1 MYRLGIDL
9 GGTNIVAGVVDEEYK
24 IVAKANCKT
33 NIPRPESEICDSM
46 AEVAKKAVEKAGIT
60 MDEIDSIG
68 IGVPGAVNPKTGVIE
83 YSANLFFHNWE
94 VVKMM
99 TERLDKKVIIENDA
113 NAAALGEYLAGSAKG
128 TKNAVAITL
137 GTGIGGG
144 IIINGKI
151 YSGSNYAGAELG
163 HMVIIK
169 DGKECGCGRKG
180 CWEAYASATGLIN
193 LTKQKILSEKLDFS
207 YMLKVADGDINKV
220 NGKTAFDAAAAGDP
234 DAQEVLDEYFGYLAT
249 GLVNIIN
256 IFQPDVLCIASRRF
270 SAPVLSATTRESS
283 ARHSLTDRINNIT
296 FIKTTILIIFE
307 DGCFFANLHK
317 KLEKRYLFL
326 SFCIDYITKS

>member
-24 IVAKANCKT
+24 IIAKASCKT
-33 NIPRPESEICDSM
+33 NVPRPESDICDSM
-46 AEVAKKAVEKAGIT
+46 AEVAVKACEKAGIS
-60 MDEIDSIG
+60 IDDVESIG

-99 TERLDKKVIIENDA
+99 NERLGKKVLIENDA
-113 NAAALGEYLAGSAKG
+113 NAAALGEYLAGAAKG
-128 TKNAVAITL
+128 TKNAIAITL
-137 GTGIGGG
+137 GTGVGGG

-151 YSGSNYAGAELG
+151 YSGSNFAGAELG
-163 HMVIIK
+163 HMVIVK

-180 CWEAYASATGLIN
+180 CWEAYSSATGLIN
-193 LTKQKILSEKLDFS
+193 MTKAKILSEKLDYS
-207 YMLKVADGDINKV
+207 YMLKLADGDINKV
-220 NGKTAFDAAAAGDP
+220 NGKTAFDAAASGDS

-256 IFQPDVLCIASRRF
+256 IFQPDVLCIGGGISNQGENLLRPLRKIIEEERYTKHNDKQT
-270 SAPVLSATTRESS
+270 VLCTC
-283 ARHSLTDRINNIT
+283 SLANDAG
-296 FIKTTILIIFE
+296 II
-307 DGCFFANLHK
+307 GAA
-317 KLEKRYLFL
+317 FL
-326 SFCIDYITKS
+326 D

>member
-9 GGTNIVAGVVDEEYK
+9 GGTNIVAGLVNKDYK
-24 IVAKANCKT
+24 IVARASCKT
-33 NIPRPESEICDSM
+33 NVPRPESEICDSM
-46 AEVAKKAVEKAGIT
+46 AEVAKKAVAKAGIT
-60 MDEIDSIG
+60 MEEVESIG
-68 IGVPGAVNPKTGVIE
+68 IGVPGAVNPKTGIIE

-99 TERLDKKVIIENDA
+99 EERLNTKVIIENDA

-128 TKNAVAITL
+128 AKNAVAITL
-137 GTGIGGG
+137 GTGVGGG
-144 IIINGKI
+144 IIIDGKI

-163 HMVIIK
+163 HMVIVK

-193 LTKQKILSEKLDFS
+193 LTKQKILSGKLDYS
-207 YMLKVADGDINKV
+207 YMLKQCDGDINKV

-256 IFQPDVLCIASRRF
+256 IFQPDVLCIGGGISNQGENL
-270 SAPVLSATTRESS
+270 LSPLR
-283 ARHSLTDRINNIT
+283 
-296 FIKTTILIIFE
+296 KIIE
-307 DGCFFANLHK
+307 EERYTKHNDKQTKLCTCTLANDAGIIGAA
-317 KLEKRYLFL
+317 FL
-326 SFCIDYITKS
+326 D